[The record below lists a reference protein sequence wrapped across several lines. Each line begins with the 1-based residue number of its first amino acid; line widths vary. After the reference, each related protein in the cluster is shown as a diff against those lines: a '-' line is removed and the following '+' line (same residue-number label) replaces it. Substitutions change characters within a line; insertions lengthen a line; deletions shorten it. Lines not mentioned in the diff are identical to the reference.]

1 MRKTIAV
8 VVSAALCAGTVFA
21 YSSASYKRE
30 GLLAQWD
37 AIDNAGTGVHDPDA
51 TVWKD
56 IAPKGPGGV
65 SYDLALN
72 ATYGSWGDGKYLFV
86 NAGPAAWGSA
96 SAPAYATIEVVFRA
110 TMTDTRY
117 IHYLFVSGIDNVRQA
132 TFSANSKNLYF
143 DANNVERPYLSTTT
157 FADGADRSYAAIYN
171 GDALARIHGA
181 GNLVANPPV
190 AKVNNS
196 PSKGRVIIGHS
207 NTSQAYYSFKGRV
220 YAIRLYDHVL
230 SAAEIAAHRAIDEAR
245 FFAAEE
251 PTFVVAGE
259 PYAYGAV
266 QPAYGATNFAAGA
279 TMTFTAPATAPNP
292 GNSASV
298 TCTGWKIYALDAATG
313 NWVFDGSDSSK
324 SGSGTACAYTRPAD
338 APVEKLVWQ
347 WSGRRIVD
355 LEPDK
360 DVADA
365 YAGCGDG
372 DVIRLA
378 TGDYVMNGRITMNK
392 DVSII
397 GAGPDAS
404 LIDCA
409 HAGGRPF
416 TISDGRVRIEG
427 VRIFN
432 GPEVASYNGGGIY
445 MSCGIVADCTISNCI
460 GKINSGGAGGIY
472 MTGGIVTNCLITR
485 CESKLTGSGYPQ
497 GSGIAQHGGLVT
509 DCRFIA
515 NRSTGART
523 RSSEA
528 KTSQYL
534 LVLAVEL
541 VIFSISLAKVHQ
553 KCYTLAVEVEGGVAN
568 GWKERGKKTAG
579 KGLRVALFGVRDGLW
594 PPQDWQNVSCQ

>member
-1 MRKTIAV
+1 MVGLCEVDRQPQGLLKLRELGELLAV
-8 VVSAALCAGTVFA
+8 V
-21 YSSASYKRE
+21 
-30 GLLAQWD
+30 
-37 AIDNAGTGVHDPDA
+37 
-51 TVWKD
+51 
-56 IAPKGPGGV
+56 KGQRP
-65 SYDLALN
+65 
-72 ATYGSWGDGKYLFV
+72 
-86 NAGPAAWGSA
+86 
-96 SAPAYATIEVVFRA
+96 E
-110 TMTDTRY
+110 
-117 IHYLFVSGIDNVRQA
+117 H
-132 TFSANSKNLYF
+132 
-143 DANNVERPYLSTTT
+143 VEREVGQQ
-157 FADGADRSYAAIYN
+157 ADYDGRD
-171 GDALARIHGA
+171 GA

-196 PSKGRVIIGHS
+196 PSKGRIIIGHS

-230 SAAEIAAHRAIDEAR
+230 SAAEIAEHRAIDEAR

-313 NWVFDGSDSSK
+313 NWVFDGSDPSK
-324 SGSGTACAYTRPAD
+324 SGTGTTCSYTRPAD

-397 GAGPDAS
+397 GAGPEAS

-416 TISDGRVRIEG
+416 TISDARVRIES

-445 MSCGIVADCTISNCI
+445 MSCGIVADSTISNCI
-460 GKINSGGAGGIY
+460 GKISSGGAGGIY

-541 VIFSISLAKVHQ
+541 VVFSISLAKVHQ
-553 KCYTLAVEVEGGVAN
+553 KCYTLAVEFEGGVAN